1 MSGRK
6 SVRAALAALVLA
18 CACAAGAYAAT
29 PGVIADSYVILEDEI
44 MDIRVNASIRT
55 ANGKDIGDFSS
66 MEDLVVGSYFLSEDG
81 TALQVTAITKNGD
94 EVVIETIQPELSTVV
109 AEAYMP
115 DQEVVFSTANIVPG
129 SLAEGVTLLDGDSE
143 FSMVP
148 RGSLATGPTW
158 IDTET
163 VTDVQ
168 KAEII
173 AVAMEFKLSGEKSAE
188 AYGLI
193 TGTIGGEVGLK
204 GQLRVA
210 YPTLKGGL
218 KMPSIKIKW
227 VKVWAFIGYPVV
239 EFENGYIHASFYSG
253 EQIDAKLY
261 GTATLGVEVKIP
273 LYTLLA
279 SNESGTITFLVGLY
293 LKISAEGSITLAFE
307 INEYAR
313 LGVWGTVELFWPFI
327 PIDISAGSDFYY
339 DFALR
344 PSLAGSIEVKAG
356 PYLGLE
362 GTIVGTKI
370 LSVEVG
376 GGLYASAEGSIE
388 AADVLGLDETVGTY
402 GDITKWTYEASAE
415 AGGYIEAT
423 LSIADIWDTTLLDK
437 KWPFIKISGK
447 GEL

>member
-1 MSGRK
+1 MSGH
-6 SVRAALAALVLA
+6 VRIRTAVIALMLI
-18 CACAAGAYAAT
+18 ACAAGANAAT
-29 PGVIADSYVILEDEI
+29 PGVIADSYVILEDEV
-44 MDIRVNASIRT
+44 MDMRVNASIRT
-55 ANGKDIGDFSS
+55 ASGKDISGFSS

-81 TALQVTAITKNGD
+81 TALQVTAITKTGD
-94 EVVIETIQPELSTVV
+94 EVLVETIQPELSTVV

-115 DQEVVFSTANIVPG
+115 DQTVVFSTGNIVPG
-129 SLAEGVTLLDGDSE
+129 SLAKGVTLITGESTST
-143 FSMVP
+143 FNRM
-148 RGSLATGPTW
+148 GSLATGPTW

-163 VTDVQ
+163 VPEVQ
-168 KAEII
+168 NADII
-173 AVAMEFKLSGEKSAE
+173 AVGMDFSLSGEKSVE

-193 TGTIGGEVGLK
+193 TGTIKGEVGLK
-204 GQLRVA
+204 GQLRIA

-218 KMPSIKIKW
+218 KMPSIKVKW

-279 SNESGTITFLVGLY
+279 TNESGTITFLVGLY

-327 PIDISAGSDFYY
+327 PIDVSAGSDFYY

-376 GGLYASAEGSIE
+376 GGLYARAEGMIE
-388 AADVLGLDETVGTY
+388 AADVLGLDKTVGTY
-402 GDITKWTYEASAE
+402 GDLTKWNYEASAE

-437 KWPFIKISGK
+437 RWPFVKISGK
-447 GEL
+447 GGI